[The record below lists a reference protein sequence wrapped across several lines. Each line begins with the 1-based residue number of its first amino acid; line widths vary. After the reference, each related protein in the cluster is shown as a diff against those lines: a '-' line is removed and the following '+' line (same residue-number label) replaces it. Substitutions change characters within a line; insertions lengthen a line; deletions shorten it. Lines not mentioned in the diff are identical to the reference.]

1 MGLKWKWFDAFNYSF
16 MLLFC
21 VSILLPF
28 WDMLILSV
36 SDPGTSASLTLR
48 FWPKD
53 FNLDSYR
60 FAFANNKIIIA
71 YVITMYRT
79 LAGTLLTL
87 ILCVM
92 AAYAL
97 SKKDLPFN
105 NSITTLYITPL
116 LFSGGMIPTYLLIR
130 QLGLID
136 NLLVYILPGA
146 VAIFSM
152 LLIRNYFI
160 SLDKAVEESAF
171 IDGAGYFTLLVKII
185 TPLSKPILATVA
197 LWSLVGHWNAWFDS
211 LIYIRDE
218 NKIVLQL
225 MLYKI
230 LQTTEF
236 MNREIMIFQQVNQDM
251 RVASA
256 TFRAALTII
265 TVGPVVLVYPFMQ
278 KHFVKGIMI
287 GSLKG

>member
-1 MGLKWKWFDAFNYSF
+1 MRWKMSWFDGLNYMF
-16 MLLFC
+16 MMLFC

-28 WDMLILSV
+28 WDMLVLSI
-36 SDPGTSASLTLR
+36 SDPRTSASLTLR
-48 FWPKD
+48 FWPKNMN
-53 FNLDSYR
+53 FDSYQ
-60 FAFANNKIIIA
+60 FAFSNNKIMIA
-71 YVITMYRT
+71 YVITIYRT

-105 NSITTLYITPL
+105 NSLTTMYIIPL

-136 NLLVYILPGA
+136 HLLVYILPGA

-160 SLDKAVEESAF
+160 SLDKAIEESAF
-171 IDGAGYFTLLVKII
+171 IDGAGYVTLLVKII
-185 TPLSKPILATVA
+185 APLSKPILATVA
-197 LWSLVGHWNAWFDS
+197 LWSLVGHWNSWFDS

-236 MNREIMIFQQVNQDM
+236 LNTEIMIFQQVNRDM
-251 RVASA
+251 RVTSA
-256 TFRAALTII
+256 TFKAALTII
-265 TVGPVVLVYPFMQ
+265 TVGPIVLVYPFMQ